1 MENNTSP
8 RDRATSV
15 SPGAEI
21 DYSPKTYSLR
31 ETFPI
36 LVKFIA
42 AAGLVFLAFW
52 LFETR

>member
-8 RDRATSV
+8 RDRSESA

-21 DYSPKTYSLR
+21 DYSPKQYSLR
-31 ETFPI
+31 EHFPI

-52 LFETR
+52 LFERR

>member
-1 MENNTSP
+1 MDTDTSP
-8 RDRATSV
+8 RDRAASA
-15 SPGAEI
+15 SRDAEI
-21 DYSPKTYSLR
+21 DYSPKNYSLR
-31 ETFPI
+31 EHFPI